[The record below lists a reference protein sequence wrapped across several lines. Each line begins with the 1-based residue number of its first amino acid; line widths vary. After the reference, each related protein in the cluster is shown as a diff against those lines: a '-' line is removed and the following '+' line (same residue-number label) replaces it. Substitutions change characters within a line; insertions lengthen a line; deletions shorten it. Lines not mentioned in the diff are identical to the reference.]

1 MPQTLVL
8 SDSTADRADAPPR
21 EDAPPPAFVCS
32 WTDGGLDA
40 AWVHVTGALDF
51 ATLPVLVRTLR
62 LPQLQAQLLV
72 LDLRE
77 LRFISSAGVHAIVN
91 ATIRARQAG
100 RRLIL
105 LRGPANVDRMFT
117 VTGSSDVVE
126 IGDVDPVEIPA
137 QPLLALAVEDLDP

>member
-1 MPQTLVL
+1 MPETLVL
-8 SDSTADRADAPPR
+8 SDSIAGRADAR
-21 EDAPPPAFVCS
+21 SPAFVCS

-40 AWVHVTGALDF
+40 AWVHVDGALDF
-51 ATLPVLVRTLR
+51 ATLPELVRTLR
-62 LPQLQAQLLV
+62 LPQLQARLVV

-77 LRFISSAGVHAIVN
+77 LRFISSSGVHAIVN
-91 ATIRARQAG
+91 ASIRARQAG
-100 RRLIL
+100 RRLVL

-137 QPLLALAVEDLDP
+137 QPLLALAVEDLDS

>member
-8 SDSTADRADAPPR
+8 SDSTADRADAAR
-21 EDAPPPAFVCS
+21 RTDARRADAPSPAFVCS

-51 ATLPVLVRTLR
+51 ATLPELVRTLR
-62 LPQLQAQLLV
+62 LPQLQAQLVV

-77 LRFISSAGVHAIVN
+77 LRFISSSGVHAIVN

-137 QPLLALAVEDLDP
+137 

>member
-1 MPQTLVL
+1 VN
-8 SDSTADRADAPPR
+8 
-21 EDAPPPAFVCS
+21 
-32 WTDGGLDA
+32 
-40 AWVHVTGALDF
+40 VTGGLDF

-62 LPQLQAQLLV
+62 LPQLQAQLVV

-77 LRFISSAGVHAIVN
+77 LRFISSSGVHAIVN

-137 QPLLALAVEDLDP
+137 QPLLALAVEDLDS